1 MIISL
6 TLQILLSPGHPR
18 LCCTG
23 VAKTEEIDMR
33 MFKRL
38 LFVSLSFIAAGG
50 SGACTYCSNDADC
63 QETVLLLKQFLT
75 EEIRSD
81 IDAGNSIGSQRMSKV
96 EHFGRR
102 LSECAS
108 NAIRV
113 SDIDYYHRLSS
124 EVDAMIDYLN
134 IDKGNTNRVIRKHF
148 LHSVDTTLQTE
159 KRDD

>member
-1 MIISL
+1 
-6 TLQILLSPGHPR
+6 
-18 LCCTG
+18 
-23 VAKTEEIDMR
+23 MR
-33 MFKRL
+33 TFKRL

-50 SGACTYCSNDADC
+50 SGACGYFSNDTEC
-63 QETVLLLKQFLT
+63 QETALLLKEFLT

-81 IDAGNSIGSQRMSKV
+81 VEAGKSVGKQRMSKF
-96 EHFGRR
+96 EQFESR

-113 SDIDYYHRLSS
+113 SDIDYYHRLSA

-134 IDKGNTNRVIRKHF
+134 TDKDNTNRVIRKHF
-148 LHSVDTTLQTE
+148 LHSVDSALRAE